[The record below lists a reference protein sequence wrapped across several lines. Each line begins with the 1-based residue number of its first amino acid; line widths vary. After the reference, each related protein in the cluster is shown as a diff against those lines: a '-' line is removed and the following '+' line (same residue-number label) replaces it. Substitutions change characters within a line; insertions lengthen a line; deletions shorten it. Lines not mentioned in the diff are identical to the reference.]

1 MQLDDN
7 IFTKL
12 VDGTISQSEMRQ
24 LIDYINTSDGRQA
37 LSRHMDEEFAR
48 LESENVSMLE
58 RQRLDAI
65 FARIE
70 KQIKRTRRRQT
81 ILRIAA
87 VVIPAAIVFLGLM
100 YVHNRTN
107 IFSPT
112 EYTEVIARNG
122 ERTQVVFQDGTKV
135 YLNAGSKLS
144 YPVNF
149 GLQERKVYLDGEAY
163 FVVRSNKNRPFF
175 VEIDKAEI
183 KVTGTAFDVYAY
195 KDDPVMT
202 VTLDEGRIDLL
213 ALAKTYAVSP
223 HEKLTYNRTDGN
235 VSITKLL
242 ESDRASLWKNNIIAF
257 DKTPLEDVIKT
268 LRRWYD
274 VDFKVSDIRAYQYS
288 YTLTSD
294 YIPLESLL
302 EDLSVLSPVRFF
314 YTGDYVYVTVK

>member
-163 FVVRSNKNRPFF
+163 FVVSSNKNRPFF

-314 YTGDYVYVTVK
+314 YTGDYVDVTVK

>member
-314 YTGDYVYVTVK
+314 YTGDYVDVTVK